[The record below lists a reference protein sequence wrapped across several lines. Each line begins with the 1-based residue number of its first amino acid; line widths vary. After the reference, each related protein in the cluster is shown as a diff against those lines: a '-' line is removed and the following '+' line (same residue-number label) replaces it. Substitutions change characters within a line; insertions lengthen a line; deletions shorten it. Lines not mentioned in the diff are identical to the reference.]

1 MGHSDCFPRDDAATR
16 ESKKPQQQLKSEFEW
31 DSAMQ
36 KSTQEK
42 WRGSAV
48 PPHGFGV
55 FSASAPNVHWRASH
69 AHPDSDQRAQLKDLR
84 AEHRRLVAENGASA
98 HHHNHHS
105 DHTNGAPGILETAD
119 RWTASSGDLVS
130 IMKQEMWKER
140 NASTG
145 SMSSLGGD
153 HQHHHH
159 HHHHHRQHHNSSVAT
174 GVGRPRH
181 GDLA

>member
-1 MGHSDCFPRDDAATR
+1 MGGSIAKEWGVDESLCCGAESQKDEDKAR
-16 ESKKPQQQLKSEFEW
+16 EKPVHFQGSKRVLNHLGQ
-31 DSAMQ
+31 
-36 KSTQEK
+36 
-42 WRGSAV
+42 
-48 PPHGFGV
+48 
-55 FSASAPNVHWRASH
+55 SAPNVLSLERQHH
-69 AHPDSDQRAQLKDLR
+69 QP
-84 AEHRRLVAENGASA
+84 
-98 HHHNHHS
+98 HHHNHS
-105 DHTNGAPGILETAD
+105 DHTNGAPAILETAD